1 MRYILAIFIV
11 LIIPFSAFANIVI
24 NEIAWM
30 GTVSKE
36 GESAQAAAN
45 NEWIELYNN
54 GVEPVLLGGWK
65 IVSEDGS
72 PDISLNG
79 VIQGNGYFLLERAS
93 DDILPDIQADIV
105 YPYKNALSN
114 SGERIYLKNA
124 AGENIDEINASSGW
138 PAGDNATKETMQKTG
153 DGKWITAKAT
163 PKAKNQDSGTTNQ
176 NSQNQII
183 EPDQSKQIKVEAGED
198 KIVFV
203 GQKTIFSGKAYGF
216 NNEEIKDARFLWNFG
231 DGTINEGNPLSHIYR
246 YLGEYIVILNASSG
260 IYANRDQLAIKVIAP
275 PIKITGLKPGENGF
289 VEISNQ
295 SDYELD
301 ISGFNFSD
309 GKKYFYFPENSV
321 ISPQSRLLVPG
332 SVSGINFAL
341 PSLVKFYYPD
351 SSLIQEFK
359 YEGEKLPVKNIIS
372 DDKTIIA
379 KSSNLQSSPSPQI
392 SDTKDIVKKEDIL
405 ASSAIV
411 QDKNKGK
418 QRSIYFWLAIVFGI
432 ASFSGIVSFFFAKSG
447 ENDKMPQR

>member
-1 MRYILAIFIV
+1 
-11 LIIPFSAFANIVI
+11 
-24 NEIAWM
+24 
-30 GTVSKE
+30 
-36 GESAQAAAN
+36 
-45 NEWIELYNN
+45 
-54 GVEPVLLGGWK
+54 
-65 IVSEDGS
+65 
-72 PDISLNG
+72 
-79 VIQGNGYFLLERAS
+79 
-93 DDILPDIQADIV
+93 
-105 YPYKNALSN
+105 
-114 SGERIYLKNA
+114 
-124 AGENIDEINASSGW
+124 
-138 PAGDNATKETMQKTG
+138 MQKTG

>member
-1 MRYILAIFIV
+1 MPEAVRLRQSSLPPLF
-11 LIIPFSAFANIVI
+11 FIVI

-183 EPDQSKQIKVEAGED
+183 EPDQSKQIKVEAGKD
-198 KIVFV
+198 KFVFV
-203 GQKTIFSGKAYGF
+203 GQKT
-216 NNEEIKDARFLWNFG
+216 FL
-231 DGTINEGNPLSHIYR
+231 
-246 YLGEYIVILNASSG
+246 
-260 IYANRDQLAIKVIAP
+260 
-275 PIKITGLKPGENGF
+275 
-289 VEISNQ
+289 
-295 SDYELD
+295 
-301 ISGFNFSD
+301 
-309 GKKYFYFPENSV
+309 
-321 ISPQSRLLVPG
+321 
-332 SVSGINFAL
+332 
-341 PSLVKFYYPD
+341 
-351 SSLIQEFK
+351 
-359 YEGEKLPVKNIIS
+359 
-372 DDKTIIA
+372 
-379 KSSNLQSSPSPQI
+379 SSP
-392 SDTKDIVKKEDIL
+392 
-405 ASSAIV
+405 ASTLICFDWS
-411 QDKNKGK
+411 G
-418 QRSIYFWLAIVFGI
+418 SII
-432 ASFSGIVSFFFAKSG
+432 
-447 ENDKMPQR
+447 